1 MEANNITIQFHNSN
15 ALIVFYDREKLNNQ
29 YIDY

>member
-1 MEANNITIQFHNSN
+1 MEANNITNTISHSN
-15 ALIVFYDREKLNNQ
+15 ALIVFYDREKFNNQ